1 MMSILRST
9 AVSGL
14 PVLIA
19 GSFCCMSLAS
29 SEEPVF
35 FKDSGQKLG
44 DTMSFS
50 VALGDLDGDGDLDAW
65 VANDQANLVWINDGT
80 GLFTDSGQA
89 LGKNRSLSVALG
101 TLAPCDDCTAAAAS
115 SSEPRTVA
123 PRPPLQTTKRS
134 PVSAA
139 SSAAQSHV
147 AASDT
152 CDASPS

>member
-1 MMSILRST
+1 MISVLHPAAIP
-9 AVSGL
+9 GL

-29 SEEPVF
+29 SEEPVS

-65 VANDQANLVWINDGT
+65 VANDQANLVWINDGN

-89 LGKNRSLSVALG
+89 LGKNRSLSIALG
-101 TLAPCDDCTAAAAS
+101 TLDGDSPGVWHEAIEGTKTRASEAATRTLSPQSQSPATS
-115 SSEPRTVA
+115 SS
-123 PRPPLQTTKRS
+123 
-134 PVSAA
+134 
-139 SSAAQSHV
+139 
-147 AASDT
+147 
-152 CDASPS
+152 